1 MKQMAAAM
9 AALVVIA
16 VLTTAEGAV
25 RERWIVVTEPAM
37 PLVERLLVSDPR
49 VHTQE
54 PVQGAR
60 CTEDECT
67 PQPIDV
73 EVLGAPVL
81 VARDN

>member
-1 MKQMAAAM
+1 MKRMAAAL

-16 VLTTAEGAV
+16 VVATAEGAV
-25 RERWIVVTEPAM
+25 RERRMGGPEPAT

-81 VARDN
+81 VALDN